1 MKKYLLLLILLLSM
15 IGITGCKDDDLIK
28 IHLAEVAHSV
38 FYAPQYVALNKGF
51 FEEEGLKVEITNVNG
66 ADKVM
71 AALLSGDV
79 QIGLCGPEASI
90 YVYNNGQEDY
100 MVNFIQLT
108 QRDGSFIVGREQIE
122 NFDVTMLKNKSI
134 LGGRKG
140 GVPEMTLEYVIKQAG
155 LTLAHNSF
163 ENDVNVR
170 IDVQFGAMAGAFI
183 SGEGD
188 FTTLFEPTA
197 TQIERQG
204 HGYVLAAV
212 GALSGE
218 IPFTAYSCN
227 KSYLEKNHEILEK
240 FTRAIYKGQKYVQEN
255 SNRDVAIAMQP
266 SFVDASL
273 DDLIM
278 VVARYR
284 SIDAWCHTPSFKE
297 EGLNRLMDIMELA
310 GELTVRAPFEKIV
323 DNSLAERIIDELN

>member
-1 MKKYLLLLILLLSM
+1 
-15 IGITGCKDDDLIK
+15 
-28 IHLAEVAHSV
+28 
-38 FYAPQYVALNKGF
+38 
-51 FEEEGLKVEITNVNG
+51 
-66 ADKVM
+66 
-71 AALLSGDV
+71 
-79 QIGLCGPEASI
+79 
-90 YVYNNGQEDY
+90 